1 MPGMPAVMET
11 IIFSSFFADSWLQLS
26 VVVGASVAI
35 LALLPPL
42 LILTFLYVH
51 LVFLPS
57 PPHHLTLLS
66 PHPLTPSHLTPSPP
80 HHLTRCCQKHR
91 KLDDVESPFSKHN
104 PMDSIPQSEKE

>member
-1 MPGMPAVMET
+1 MCQACHPVIEAV
-11 IIFSSFFADSWLQLS
+11 IFSSFFADSWLQLS
-26 VVVGASVAI
+26 VVVGASVAT

-57 PPHHLTLLS
+57 PPH
-66 PHPLTPSHLTPSPP
+66 HLTPSPP